1 MREIRYNQD
10 GDKMQYRRKMGIDY
24 GDKRIGIAM
33 TDLLCMI
40 ASAYE
45 VYQNEDMDKAV
56 EYISKLALSSSVDE
70 IIVGLPLN
78 MEGEENERTEI
89 TRVFGEKLAK
99 KSGVPVAFE
108 DERLSYVEAED
119 ILREFESDWK
129 KRKKLLD
136 MYSAQVILQSYLD
149 SNKRK

>member
-1 MREIRYNQD
+1 
-10 GDKMQYRRKMGIDY
+10 MQYRRKMGIDY

-40 ASAYE
+40 ASASE
-45 VYQNEDMDKAV
+45 VYQNDDIEKAI
-56 EYISKLALSSSVDE
+56 EYITKLALNNSVDE
-70 IIVGLPLN
+70 IVVGLPLN
-78 MEGEENERTEI
+78 MEGDENERTKI
-89 TRVFGEKLAK
+89 TRLFGKKLAE
-99 KSGVPVAFE
+99 KSGLPVVFE
-108 DERLSYVEAED
+108 DERLSSVEAED

>member
-1 MREIRYNQD
+1 
-10 GDKMQYRRKMGIDY
+10 MQYRRKMGIDY
-24 GDKRIGIAM
+24 GDRRIGIAM

-45 VYQNEDMDKAV
+45 MYQNDDIEKSV
-56 EYISKLALSSSVDE
+56 EYISKLAHDNSVDE

-78 MEGEENERTEI
+78 MEGEENERTKV
-89 TRVFGEKLAK
+89 TRTFGEKLAK
-99 KSGVPVAFE
+99 KSGLPVTYE
-108 DERLSYVEAED
+108 DERLSSVEAEE
-119 ILREFESDWK
+119 ILKKFEKDWQ
-129 KRKKLLD
+129 KRKAKLD

>member
-1 MREIRYNQD
+1 
-10 GDKMQYRRKMGIDY
+10 MQYKRKMGIDY

-40 ASAYE
+40 ASARE
-45 VYQNEDMDKAV
+45 VYQNDDLNKSV
-56 EYISKLALSSSVDE
+56 EYISKLALDNSVDE
-70 IIVGLPLN
+70 IIIGLPLN
-78 MEGEENERTEI
+78 MEGEENERTQI
-89 TRVFGEKLAK
+89 TRLFGSMLST
-99 KSGVPVAFE
+99 KSGLPVVYE
-108 DERLSYVEAED
+108 DERLSSVEAED

-129 KRKKLLD
+129 KRKKMLD